1 MNMNMKKSLVK
12 VALTTLLAFAFVAT
26 NLPADILTL
35 GTSNPSASAS
45 MAQGL
50 NRLCQCV
57 KDPMTPQLNPA
68 ILPPD
73 VMLKSNKSG
82 DPDACKGGDGCPS
95 PQNGC
100 CQPCFDCYGWQ
111 LLIAMNWPTRAGSC
125 EYDPR
130 AYFGKP
136 GDYGPVVWEKFKS
149 DYDIF
154 GGTAPSP
161 WCTEAP
167 RELRTISKDRL
178 EATRQADHNWLTAW
192 DTPNIGR
199 VVRYEI
205 RVNKL
210 EFDYIVSNDLWN
222 QQGLS
227 KAFNTP
233 AGGGIVLPNGSMEI
247 KAAWRVVPRGQEREF
262 EGCYKVTKAMVPF
275 DDNNPEGKKEERTV
289 ALVGQHIIIKTPN
302 SPQWVWATF
311 EHKNNAPDAP
321 GGANPT
327 DCTKQWSFNNPAA
340 PADYK
345 PNYNDPPSRNTPKN
359 APVQVV
365 RIDQKMD
372 SGAKAINDAMHELI
386 RATYSDSVWLNYNLV
401 SVQWPSDPAK
411 PPAKP
416 DSALRAGKPR
426 PLVLPNLTM
435 ETYQQTTNS
444 GGGAGMPKRSDPDI
458 RPEDLGKS
466 SCIGCHRISAIL
478 PSFRELPGKPNN
490 SWWTDYSTLF
500 FKAKKLP

>member
-1 MNMNMKKSLVK
+1 MKKSLVK
-12 VALTTLLAFAFVAT
+12 IALTALLAVVFVAT
-26 NLPADILTL
+26 NLPANSFTL
-35 GTSNPSASAS
+35 GVSNPSASSSIAEDLK
-45 MAQGL
+45 G
-50 NRLCQCV
+50 LCQCV
-57 KDPMTPQLNPA
+57 KDPLTPVLNPA

-73 VMLKSNKSG
+73 VSLKSNKAG
-82 DPDACKGGDGCPS
+82 DPDACKGGAQCPN
-95 PQNGC
+95 PQTGC

-125 EYDPR
+125 DYDSS
-130 AYFGKP
+130 AYFGSP
-136 GDYGPVVWEKFKS
+136 GDYKPVVWEKFKS

-154 GGTAPSP
+154 SGTEPTP
-161 WCTEAP
+161 WCTDAP
-167 RELRTISKDRL
+167 RELRTISKVDRL

-210 EFDYIVSNDLWN
+210 EFDYIVSNNLWN

-233 AGGGIVLPNGSMEI
+233 AGGGIDLPNASIEV
-247 KAAWRVVPRGQEREF
+247 KAAWRVVPKGQEREF
-262 EGCYKVTKAMVPF
+262 EGCYKVTKAMIPF
-275 DDNNPEGKKEERTV
+275 DDNNPDGRKEERTV

-321 GGANPT
+321 GAPNPT
-327 DCTKQWSFNNPAA
+327 DCTKQWNFNNPDA
-340 PADYK
+340 PPDYK
-345 PNYNDPPSRNTPKN
+345 PNYDAPPTSRTPKN

-365 RIDQKMD
+365 RTNLTVD

-386 RATYSDSVWLNYNLV
+386 RNKYKDSVWLNYNLV

-411 PPAKP
+411 PSPKSA
-416 DSALRAGKPR
+416 SALRAGKPR

-435 ETYQQTTNS
+435 ETYQQTTDS
-444 GGGAGMPKRSDPDI
+444 GGGAGMPIGSDPDVS
-458 RPEDLGKS
+458 RENRGKS
-466 SCIGCHRISAIL
+466 SCIGCHRISATL
-478 PSFRELPGKPNN
+478 PSFRTLPGRPNN
-490 SWWTDYSTLF
+490 MWWTDYSTIF
-500 FKAKKLP
+500 FKAKALP

>member
-1 MNMNMKKSLVK
+1 MKKSLVK
-12 VALTTLLAFAFVAT
+12 IALTTLFAFVFVVT
-26 NLPADILTL
+26 NLPANSFVLSV
-35 GTSNPSASAS
+35 SNPSASAS
-45 MAQGL
+45 MAEDL
-50 NRLCQCV
+50 KKLCQCV
-57 KDPMTPQLNPA
+57 KDPLTPLLNPA

-73 VMLKSNKSG
+73 VSLKSNKSG
-82 DPDACKGGDGCPS
+82 DPDACTGVPGCLNS
-95 PQNGC
+95 QNGC

-111 LLIAMNWPTRAGSC
+111 LLIAMNWPTQAGSC
-125 EYDPR
+125 DSDSG
-130 AYFGKP
+130 AYFGRP
-136 GDYGPVVWEKFKS
+136 GDYKPVVWERFKS

-154 GGTAPSP
+154 SGKEPTP

-178 EATRQADHNWLTAW
+178 SATQQADHNWLTAW

-210 EFDYIVSNDLWN
+210 EFDYIVGHNLWN

-227 KAFNTP
+227 EAFNTP
-233 AGGGIVLPNGSMEI
+233 RGGGIDLPNASMEV
-247 KAAWRVVPRGQEREF
+247 KAAWRVVPKGQEKDF
-262 EGCYKVTKAMVPF
+262 EGCYKVTKAMIPF
-275 DDNNPEGKKEERTV
+275 DDNHPDGAKEERTV

-321 GGANPT
+321 GGPNPT
-327 DCTKQWSFNNPAA
+327 DCTKQWNFNNPAA
-340 PADYK
+340 PRSYT
-345 PNYNDPPSRNTPKN
+345 PNYDAPPTRNTPKN

-365 RIDQKMD
+365 RVDQKMD
-372 SGAKAINDAMHELI
+372 PGAKPVNDAMHELI
-386 RATYSDSVWLNYNLV
+386 RSKYKDSVWLNYNLI

-411 PPAKP
+411 PSSKSA
-416 DSALRAGKPR
+416 SALRAGKPR

-444 GGGAGMPKRSDPDI
+444 GGGAGLPRFSDPDI
-458 RPEDLGKS
+458 KPEDVGKS
-466 SCIGCHRISAIL
+466 SCIGCHRLSAIL
-478 PSFRELPGKPNN
+478 PNFASLRGKPSNR
-490 SWWTDYSTLF
+490 WWTDYSTIF
-500 FKAKKLP
+500 FKAKALP